1 MIRIEGIPDDLGKLL
16 KRDSF
21 SQGINDKQVLSQ
33 VEEIIEAVR
42 VEGDGALVK
51 FCLEYD
57 NCELTKSNLRVKDEE
72 IENACKQVDHS
83 FLEALR
89 VAKDRIYSY
98 HLNQK
103 VETWLVDED
112 ENIKLGQLIRPI
124 ERVGIYV
131 PGGLA
136 SYPSSVLMNAL
147 PAKVAGVNQ
156 IVMCTPPSSDGS
168 IRSHTLVAA
177 KEVGVNEIYKI
188 GGAQAI
194 AAMAYGTEM
203 IKKVYKI
210 VGPGN
215 MFVTIAKKMVVGEVD
230 IDMLAGPSEVVIIAD
245 QEANPDFIAAD
256 MLGQAEHAPDAV
268 PILITNSEKL
278 ARQVNQ
284 AISSQLEQLERK
296 DIAAKSIRKN
306 GKIFIS
312 PSIADA
318 VSAANTIAPE
328 HLELMFADAFDYL
341 DEVKSAG
348 AVFVGPYTPEAV
360 GDYIAGPNHVL
371 PTGGTAHFYSP
382 LGVYDFIKRLSLLSF
397 SKSGLKKVAVNAQI
411 LAEAEGLDAH
421 ARSIKKRL
429 ESD

>member
-1 MIRIEGIPDDLGKLL
+1 MIPIEGIPADLGRFL

-21 SQGINDKQVLSQ
+21 SQSINDKSVLSQ
-33 VEEIIEAVR
+33 VEEIIETVR
-42 VEGDGALVK
+42 VEGDEALIG

-57 NCELTKSNLRVKDEE
+57 NCKLTTSNLRVTDEE
-72 IENACKQVDHS
+72 IESAYEVVDDS
-83 FLEALR
+83 FMEALR
-89 VAKDRIYSY
+89 AAKDRIYSY

-103 VETWLVDED
+103 VESWFVDEG

-147 PAKVAGVNQ
+147 PARVAGVGQ

-168 IRSHTLVAA
+168 IRPHTLVAA
-177 KEVGVNEIYKI
+177 REVGVSEIYKI

-215 MFVTIAKKMVVGEVD
+215 IFVTIAKKMVVGEVD

-245 QEANPDFIAAD
+245 EEANPDFVAAD
-256 MLGQAEHAPDAV
+256 MLSQAEHAPDAV
-268 PILITNSEKL
+268 PILITDSEKL
-278 ARQVNQ
+278 AKQVNQ
-284 AISSQLEQLERK
+284 AISSQLEQLKRK
-296 DIAAKSIRKN
+296 DIAATSIKRN
-306 GKIFIS
+306 GKIFIT
-312 PSIADA
+312 PSIAA
-318 VSAANTIAPE
+318 AISAANTIAPE
-328 HLELMFADAFDYL
+328 HLELMFANAFDYL
-341 DEVKSAG
+341 DEIKNAG
-348 AVFVGPYTPEAV
+348 AVFLGSYTPEAV

-397 SKSGLKKVAVNAQI
+397 SRAGLEKVAENVRI

-421 ARSIKKRL
+421 AGSIKKRL